1 MDHKKIVAIVLA
13 AGTGKR
19 MQSNI
24 PKQYLML
31 QDKPVLY
38 YSLKTFEES
47 NVDEIILVVGKD
59 DIEYC
64 HEEIVDKYNF
74 KKVTKIIEGG
84 AERYH
89 SVYNGLNAIGYAD
102 YVLIHDGARPFITLD
117 IIKKIIEEV
126 SIYNACVV
134 GVPSKDTVKIIN
146 EDGIVMDTPN
156 RDKVW
161 SVQTPQA
168 FSYNIIKKAYEL
180 LFSSKQEDINITD
193 DAMVVEHVLK
203 CPVKL
208 VIGEYYNIKITTPD
222 DLVFGENIL
231 NGKLQKW
238 I

>member
-38 YSLKTFEES
+38 YSLKVFEES

-64 HEEIVDKYNF
+64 HEKIVDRYNF
-74 KKVTKIIEGG
+74 KKVTKIVEGG
-84 AERYH
+84 AERYD
-89 SVYNGLNAIGYAD
+89 SVYNGLNVIGYAD

-117 IIKKIIEEV
+117 IIKRTMEEV

-134 GVPSKDTVKIIN
+134 GVPSKDTVKIVN

-156 RDKVW
+156 RDMVW

-168 FSYNIIKKAYEL
+168 FSYKLIKKAYDL
-180 LFSSKQEDINITD
+180 LLSRNQEDIKITD
-193 DAMVVEHVLK
+193 DAMVVEHTLK
-203 CPVKL
+203 SHVKL
-208 VIGEYYNIKITTPD
+208 VMGEYYNIKITTPD

-231 NGKLQKW
+231 CRKK
-238 I
+238 

>member
-64 HEEIVDKYNF
+64 HEKIIDKYNF

-117 IIKKIIEEV
+117 IIKKTIEEV
-126 SIYNACVV
+126 SIYKACVV

-168 FSYNIIKKAYEL
+168 FSYNLIKKAYEL
-180 LFSSKQEDINITD
+180 LFSSKQENIKITD
-193 DAMVVEHVLK
+193 DAMVVEHALK

-231 NGKLQKW
+231 SGKLRKW

>member
-64 HEEIVDKYNF
+64 HEKIIGKYNF

-89 SVYNGLNAIGYAD
+89 SVYNGLNAISYAD

-168 FSYNIIKKAYEL
+168 FSYNLIKKAYEL
-180 LFSSKQEDINITD
+180 LFSSKQENIKITD